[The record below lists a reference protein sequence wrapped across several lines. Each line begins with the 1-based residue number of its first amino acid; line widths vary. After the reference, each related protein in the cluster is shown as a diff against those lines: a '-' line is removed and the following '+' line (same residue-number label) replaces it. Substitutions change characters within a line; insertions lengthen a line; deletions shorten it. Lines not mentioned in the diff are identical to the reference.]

1 MFRTFQRIRHINRY
15 RDIVN
20 TFARH
25 GFGEFI
31 SRLGLY
37 ERVSLLRRRG
47 SPINTHLD
55 APTRLRMAL
64 EELGPTFIK
73 LGQMLSTRPDVL
85 PVEFILELEKLQ
97 DEVPPVAWE
106 TIRAT
111 LEKELGGPI
120 QDYFAEVDPT
130 PLAAASLAQV
140 HRGRLHSGEA
150 VALKV
155 QRPNIEHTI
164 EIDLEI
170 LQDVAIIMQTVTPLG
185 KVYDLPDIVED
196 FAYTLDLELDY
207 RYEAHHADIFRKNF
221 AKEPTVSIPEIYW
234 EYVTANLLVMEYLDG
249 IKIDDLD
256 ALDAAG
262 HDRQQLAYDAAR
274 LVVKEVLED
283 GFFHADP
290 HPGNLLV
297 MPDGGIGV
305 LDFGIVGW
313 LDNQLRVQL
322 AQLYIVTVQRDVD
335 GMIERIIKVGI
346 ADADVDRKD
355 LRHDLS
361 RLLRKYYGR
370 SFKDVSATD
379 FMRDITPVVFRNKLH
394 IPTDLWLLLK
404 TLVVMEGIGQQLDPS
419 FNVFEVSQPFIRRLE
434 RQLRSPSRLIEMGL
448 DTGLSLGQLA
458 IEAPELG
465 VGLMRRLDQ
474 GKLKVMI
481 EPVEYDR
488 LLARF
493 DRVANRVVVGI
504 LLSALILGL
513 ALLIP
518 NATGQPA
525 WFSGLLVA
533 GFIAASGLGLWMAVS
548 IIRGGS

>member
-15 RDIVN
+15 REIVN
-20 TFARH
+20 TFAKH

-37 ERVSLLRRRG
+37 ERLSLLRRRE
-47 SPINTHLD
+47 NVTTTHLD
-55 APTRLRMAL
+55 APTRLRIAL

-97 DEVPPVAWE
+97 DEVPQVPWE
-106 TIRAT
+106 IVKATI
-111 LEKELGGPI
+111 EKELGAPLETHFE
-120 QDYFAEVDPT
+120 YVDPSAI
-130 PLAAASLAQV
+130 AAASLAQV
-140 HRGRLHSGEA
+140 HRGRLQSGEA

-170 LQDVAIIMQTVTPLG
+170 LHDVAAIMQTVTPLG

-207 RYEAHHADIFRKNF
+207 RYEAHHADIFRQNF
-221 AKEPTVSIPEIYW
+221 TNETLVRIPYIHW
-234 EYVTANLLVMEYLDG
+234 EYVTAKLLVMEYLDG
-249 IKIDDLD
+249 IKIDDLA

-262 HDRQQLAYDAAR
+262 HDRQTLAYNAAR

-297 MPDGGIGV
+297 MQDGVIGA

-322 AQLYIVTVQRDVD
+322 AQLYIVTVRRDVE
-335 GMIERIIKVGI
+335 GMIERMIKVGI

-370 SFKDVSATD
+370 SFSDVSATD

-404 TLVVMEGIGQQLDPS
+404 TLVVMEGIGQRLDPT

-434 RQLRSPSRLIEMGL
+434 RQLRSPRRLAEL
-448 DTGLSLGQLA
+448 AVDTGISLGQTA
-458 IEAPELG
+458 IEVPELS
-465 VGLMRRLDQ
+465 VGLLRRLDQ
-474 GKLKVMI
+474 GKLKVLI
-481 EPVEYDR
+481 EPTEYER
-488 LLARF
+488 LLARI
-493 DRVANRVVVGI
+493 DRVTNRLVVGI

-518 NATGQPA
+518 NATEQPA
-525 WFSGLLVA
+525 WFAALLIA
-533 GFIAASGLGLWMAVS
+533 GFIAASGLGLWMTIS